1 MERDERTATTRTARS
16 DRVASRERLNGLAVI
31 SRASLQF
38 LMESER
44 QGLGMYEFQGMVK
57 KVGDLQ
63 KFASGFEKQ
72 DLVVQ
77 EDKDG
82 SWPNV
87 VSFTFKKN
95 AVSKLIGVQPGTH
108 VKVGFV
114 VDGREWTDPKTGKAR
129 YFSDLTALKLELV
142 GQSEQIP
149 EPPDSFV
156 GSPSGS
162 DEEIPF

>member
-1 MERDERTATTRTARS
+1 
-16 DRVASRERLNGLAVI
+16 
-31 SRASLQF
+31 
-38 LMESER
+38 
-44 QGLGMYEFQGMVK
+44 MYEFQGMVK

-87 VSFTFKKN
+87 VS
-95 AVSKLIGVQPGTH
+95 KLVGVQSGAH

-114 VDGREWTDPKTGKAR
+114 VDGREWTDPKTGKTR
-129 YFSDLTALKLELV
+129 YFSDLTALKLDLV
-142 GQSEQIP
+142 GLSEPIP
-149 EPPDSFV
+149 ELPDSLA
-156 GSPSGS
+156 GSLSGA

>member
-1 MERDERTATTRTARS
+1 
-16 DRVASRERLNGLAVI
+16 
-31 SRASLQF
+31 
-38 LMESER
+38 
-44 QGLGMYEFQGMVK
+44 MYEFQGTVK

-82 SWPNV
+82 NWPNV

-114 VDGREWTDPKTGKAR
+114 VDGRKWTDPKTGKTR
-129 YFSDLTALKLELV
+129 YFSDLTALRLDLV
-142 GQSEQIP
+142 GQSEPIP

-156 GSPSGS
+156 GSPSES